1 MEVPGG
7 QQHLGNGAARDSAV
21 PTIECLLYA
30 TVLRQFDEQEGAD
43 SSPGANPTQGLI
55 L

>member
-1 MEVPGG
+1 MPGGSVEVPGG

-30 TVLRQFDEQEGAD
+30 RL
-43 SSPGANPTQGLI
+43 
-55 L
+55 